1 MLYTVLDPEFRF
13 SRLTPWIPGLFANTS
28 ERILFAFYFSF
39 SPFLIVGS
47 FLVPAHPGSPG

>member
-1 MLYTVLDPEFRF
+1 VLYTVLDPEFRF